1 MKKLIILLSLILI
14 AASLFSRPAKEET
27 YVNLEGKNEYMGIL
41 VATGATVT
49 KKALMKEG
57 RLLDIRECGA
67 VSLESRKNGDDDT
80 YAVENTE
87 IINRAIE
94 ELSKGGGGTLVIPEG
109 TFRVYTIVLMDNVN
123 IKLEKGA
130 VVQAAK
136 TRLYNRDGTISTEA
150 EDFNEDGT
158 PGNYMQPEVNIYAGL
173 QDNGHTYF
181 ANSLLYGVDSKNIM
195 IYGDGLFD
203 GSQLNDEGTLDQVL
217 SGWDPSNPKERSGQ
231 VSTWYGNKGIS
242 LVRCENIVI
251 EGINML
257 NCGHFAIITEGC
269 DNMLVDSITVD
280 TNRDAF
286 DIDCSQNVT
295 IINSHFN
302 SLTDDAIVFKASYG
316 AGIFMPV
323 YNCIV
328 RNCTVS
334 GYDAGSVL
342 AGTYTTDKQV
352 ATDQDGPTARVKFG
366 TESTCG
372 YNTVTID
379 NVKFERSRGLAIEA
393 VDGSDVHD
401 ILFVNCTMEDV
412 SSSPVFIR
420 IGNRGRYPVTG
431 NTTDD
436 SLSQS
441 NNVRL
446 TNTGWILPENS
457 TDSVYEYTEYPAEA
471 YFPAYN
477 YNRDGA
483 EMSNGVKV
491 QVVDSIDPL
500 KINSAN
506 FVEEDG
512 KYYLLKWEDGK
523 YTTDY
528 DSEITKEET
537 AYYGDAVGYS
547 GIASAYNIAILNL
560 TVKNADPRYPI
571 TFAGLVD
578 SKIKNVI
585 LKDVSVEYRG
595 GIRMIDAVEEQQLT
609 TKWNYTQY
617 MTAPQTQTLPWLVN
631 TFFTKNSAL
640 LSRVDWDEETSSWVD
655 DPYNVPEMA
664 EQYPE
669 PTNFGILP
677 SYGIY
682 ARHIENLTLENVSLS
697 YMVADERHAIVL
709 DDAHGVT
716 FKNFNAETEDGVKK
730 VALVSNNYKRSTGF
744 EYVPDYP
751 YISTTNTDIS
761 GVDISDV
768 LFWTVDAPE
777 SGTPSD
783 SLYPYPTVADIN
795 SGYIYG
801 SNKWIYNGKEYSLPV
816 TVYRPFFETIEDVEI
831 ERGEELTLTVS
842 ARNPA
847 SETDG
852 IKDSQKADD
861 TLIYS
866 ASGLPEGAVFDSK
879 THTLTWKNAVE
890 GQYTIVFTADDGVI
904 PVLTRVNIGVK

>member
-27 YVNLEGKNEYMGIL
+27 YINLEGKNEYMGIL

-49 KKALMKEG
+49 KEALIKEG

-67 VSLESRKNGDDDT
+67 VSLEGRKDGDEDT

-87 IINRAIE
+87 IINKAIE
-94 ELSKGGGGTLVIPEG
+94 ELSKDGGGTLVIPEG

-181 ANSLLYGVDSKNIM
+181 ANSLLYGVDRKNIM

-323 YNCIV
+323 YNCLV
-328 RNCTVS
+328 KNCTVS

-379 NVKFERSRGLAIEA
+379 SVKFERSRGLAIEA

-431 NTTDD
+431 KTTDD

-457 TDSVYEYTEYPAEA
+457 TDNGYEYTEYPALA

-477 YNRDGA
+477 YNREGA

-491 QVVDSIDPL
+491 QVVDSTNPL

-528 DSEITKEET
+528 DSEITEEET

-547 GIASAYNIAILNL
+547 DIASAYNIAILNL

-578 SKIKNVI
+578 SRIKNVI

-640 LSRVDWDEETSSWVD
+640 LPRVDWDEETSSWVD

-682 ARHIENLTLENVSLS
+682 ARHVENLTLENVSLS
-697 YMVADERHAIVL
+697 YMVADERHAVVL

-716 FKNFNAETEDGVKK
+716 FKNFNAQTEDGVKK

-783 SLYPYPTVADIN
+783 SLYTYPTVADIN
-795 SGYIYG
+795 SGYSYG

-816 TVYRPFFETIEDVEI
+816 TVYRPFFETIEDVEV

-852 IKDSQKADD
+852 IKDSKKADD
-861 TLIYS
+861 SLIYS
-866 ASGLPEGAVFDSK
+866 ASCLPEGAVFDSK

-890 GQYTIVFTADDGVI
+890 GQYTIVFTVDDGVI
-904 PVLTRVNIGVK
+904 PVSTRVNIRVK

>member
-14 AASLFSRPAKEET
+14 AASLFSRPAKEEA
-27 YVNLEGKNEYMGIL
+27 YINLEGKNEYMGIL
-41 VATGATVT
+41 VATGSTVT
-49 KKALMKEG
+49 KEALIKEG

-67 VSLESRKNGDDDT
+67 VSLESRKDGDDDT

-87 IINRAIE
+87 IINKAIE

-379 NVKFERSRGLAIEA
+379 SVKFERSRGLAIEA

-457 TDSVYEYTEYPAEA
+457 TDSVYEYTEYPALA

-528 DSEITKEET
+528 DSEITEEET

-578 SKIKNVI
+578 SRIKDVI

-640 LSRVDWDEETSSWVD
+640 LPRVDWDKETSSWVD

-795 SGYIYG
+795 SGYSYG

-831 ERGEELTLTVS
+831 ESGEELTMTVS

-852 IKDSQKADD
+852 IKDSKKADD
-861 TLIYS
+861 SLIYS
-866 ASGLPEGAVFDSK
+866 ASCLPEGAVFDSK

-890 GQYTIVFTADDGVI
+890 GQYTIVFTVDDGVI
-904 PVLTRVNIGVK
+904 PVSTRVNIGVK